1 MKRQTSNA
9 LDKRKYLDPTMVAKI
24 NNMALRARLVVE
36 GYLIG
41 QHKSPYHGFSVEFA
55 EHRAYGHGDEIRHID
70 WKLYGKT
77 DRYYVKRYEEETNLR
92 SYILLDTSQSMTY
105 GSGSISKLE
114 YASYLSAAITHLMLN
129 QRDGMGL
136 VLFDEKIRKFIPP
149 RASAS
154 HANIIMGAL
163 DNINTGEDT
172 QIRTTLDHMA
182 ERIKKR
188 GLVILISDLLDDPEQ
203 VLMGLNHFRHNKQE
217 MIVFHLLDRQEQVF
231 QFGNRTKFRD
241 LETGETITT
250 EPWYI
255 RSAYQKVIESFQRK
269 YQLGC
274 RNQRIDYVPLFTDQ
288 PLDIALNEYLNKRK
302 RTG

>member
-1 MKRQTSNA
+1 MNSI
-9 LDKRKYLDPTMVAKI
+9 DKRKYLDPLIVAKI
-24 NNMALRARLVVE
+24 DNMALRARLVVE

-55 EHRAYGHGDEIRHID
+55 EHRAYGSGDEIRHID

-105 GSGSISKLE
+105 GSGAITKLE
-114 YASYLSAAITHLMLN
+114 YGSYLSAALTHLMLN
-129 QRDGMGL
+129 QRDAMGL

-149 RASAS
+149 RAAPS

-163 DNINTGEDT
+163 DKIQSANDT
-172 QIRTTLDHMA
+172 QIRPTLDYMA

-188 GLVILISDLLDDPEQ
+188 GLVILISDLLDDPAQ

-217 MIVFHLLDRQEQVF
+217 MIVFHLLDRQELEF
-231 QFGNRTKFRD
+231 LFGNRTKFRD
-241 LETGETITT
+241 LETDETITT
-250 EPWYI
+250 EPWHI
-255 RSAYQKVIESFQRK
+255 RSAYQELIEMHQRK
-269 YQLGC
+269 YRLGC

-288 PLDIALNEYLNKRK
+288 PLDLALNEYLNKRQK
-302 RTG
+302 TG

>member
-1 MKRQTSNA
+1 MNSI
-9 LDKRKYLDPTMVAKI
+9 DKRKYLDPLIVAKLD
-24 NNMALRARLVVE
+24 NMALRARLVVE

-55 EHRAYGHGDEIRHID
+55 EHRAYGSGDEIRHID

-105 GSGSISKLE
+105 GSGEITKLE
-114 YASYLSAAITHLMLN
+114 YGSYLSAALTHLMLN
-129 QRDGMGL
+129 QRDAMGL

-149 RASAS
+149 RAAPS

-163 DNINTGEDT
+163 DKIQSANDT
-172 QIRTTLDHMA
+172 QIRPTLDYMA

-188 GLVILISDLLDDPEQ
+188 GLVILISDLLDDPAQ

-217 MIVFHLLDRQEQVF
+217 MIVFHLLDRQELEF

-241 LETGETITT
+241 LETDETITT
-250 EPWYI
+250 EPWHI
-255 RSAYQKVIESFQRK
+255 RSAYQELIEMHQRK
-269 YQLGC
+269 YRLGC

-288 PLDIALNEYLNKRK
+288 PLDLALNEYLNKRQK
-302 RTG
+302 TG

>member
-1 MKRQTSNA
+1 MNSI
-9 LDKRKYLDPTMVAKI
+9 DKRKYLDPLIVAKI
-24 NNMALRARLVVE
+24 DNMALRARLVVE

-55 EHRAYGHGDEIRHID
+55 EHRAYGSGDEIRHID

-105 GSGSISKLE
+105 GSGEITKLE
-114 YASYLSAAITHLMLN
+114 YGSYLSAALTHLMLN
-129 QRDGMGL
+129 QRDAMGL

-149 RASAS
+149 RAAPS

-163 DNINTGEDT
+163 DKIQSANDT
-172 QIRTTLDHMA
+172 QIRPTLDYMA

-188 GLVILISDLLDDPEQ
+188 GLVILISDLLDDPAQ

-217 MIVFHLLDRQEQVF
+217 MIVFHLLDRQELEF

-241 LETGETITT
+241 LETDETITT
-250 EPWYI
+250 EPWHI
-255 RSAYQKVIESFQRK
+255 RSAYQELIEMHQRK
-269 YQLGC
+269 YRLGC

-288 PLDIALNEYLNKRK
+288 PLDLALNEYLNKRQK
-302 RTG
+302 TG

>member
-1 MKRQTSNA
+1 MNSI
-9 LDKRKYLDPTMVAKI
+9 DKRKYLDPLIVAKLD
-24 NNMALRARLVVE
+24 NMALRARLVVE

-55 EHRAYGHGDEIRHID
+55 EHRAYGSGDEIRHID

-105 GSGSISKLE
+105 GSGAITKLE
-114 YASYLSAAITHLMLN
+114 YGSYLSAALTHLMLN
-129 QRDGMGL
+129 QRDAMGL

-149 RASAS
+149 RAAPS
-154 HANIIMGAL
+154 HANIIMGTL
-163 DNINTGEDT
+163 DKIQSANDT
-172 QIRTTLDHMA
+172 QIRPTLDYMA

-188 GLVILISDLLDDPEQ
+188 GLVILISDLLDDPDQ

-217 MIVFHLLDRQEQVF
+217 MIVFHLLDRQELEF
-231 QFGNRTKFRD
+231 KFGNRTKFRD
-241 LETGETITT
+241 LETDETITT
-250 EPWYI
+250 EPWHI
-255 RSAYQKVIESFQRK
+255 RSAYQELIEMHQRK
-269 YQLGC
+269 YRLGC

-288 PLDIALNEYLNKRK
+288 PLDLALNEYLNKRQK
-302 RTG
+302 TG

>member
-1 MKRQTSNA
+1 M
-9 LDKRKYLDPTMVAKI
+9 DKRKYLDPTIVAKI
-24 NNMALRARLVVE
+24 DNMALRARLVVE

-92 SYILLDTSQSMTY
+92 SYILLDTSLSMTY

-149 RASAS
+149 RAAPS

-163 DNINTGEDT
+163 DNI
-172 QIRTTLDHMA
+172 
-182 ERIKKR
+182 
-188 GLVILISDLLDDPEQ
+188 ISDLLDDPEQ

-255 RSAYQKVIESFQRK
+255 RSAYQKVVESFQRK